1 MNSLMRRIIME
12 KQRDSRRGDRRNMD
26 YGRGQYE
33 GEFRGE
39 YDKDYARDYAYD
51 EEDMRDGRRGVK
63 GTGPYGIG
71 GRRYYPS
78 RRRRRDYAS
87 YDMASD
93 YADYADYGDYGDYER
108 DNARYDRRGGRDR
121 DYAEG
126 DELKLSNSDK
136 EEWKSMLENAD
147 GTHGEHFSLPQIKQV
162 AQALG
167 IQMRGYDETDLCLAA
182 NMLYSDYC
190 NALKQFVPKDKEA
203 MVYAKMAKAFLEDS
217 DASVQGKEKLAAY
230 YYAIVSQD

>member
-1 MNSLMRRIIME
+1 MNSFMRRMIMDR
-12 KQRDSRRGDRRNMD
+12 QRRREDRRGMD
-26 YGRGQYE
+26 YGRGEYE

-71 GRRYYPS
+71 GRRYYG
-78 RRRRRDYAS
+78 RRRDRAS
-87 YDMASD
+87 YDGN
-93 YADYADYGDYGDYER
+93 DYGDYDDY
-108 DNARYDRRGGRDR
+108 
-121 DYAEG
+121 DYAHE
-126 DELKLSNSDK
+126 DMLKLTKSDM